1 MFLLLLLLPVLCYL
15 CHSYCLSLHY
25 CHHRC
30 IFPNIATA
38 SAAALV
44 PLICSECLAPKY
56 DWYVTS
62 GVLIECGDCSAWK
75 ALTIEVTEQRACVT
89 TYRAVSPIVCRLPSM
104 VNLRMN
110 CWTFVHLDFHH
121 SLTILHVTVILFRV
135 NLCVKSSTTSIKSRT
150 NPLST

>member
-1 MFLLLLLLPVLCYL
+1 MLLLLLLMPVLCYL
-15 CHSYCLSLHY
+15 CHSCCLGLH
-25 CHHRC
+25 CCDHCC

-44 PLICSECLAPKY
+44 PLICSECLAPEY

-62 GVLIECGDCSAWK
+62 VVLIKCGDCSAWK

-89 TYRAVSPIVCRLPSM
+89 TYRAVSPSVCRLPSV

-110 CWTFVHLDFHH
+110 CWAFIHLDFDH
-121 SLTILHVTVILFRV
+121 SLTILHVTVIPFRV
-135 NLCVKSSTTSIKSRT
+135 NMYVKSSMTSTKSRT
-150 NPLST
+150 NSLST